1 MFDIKI
7 TGTGSYLPDKILTNS
22 DLEKMVDTSNEWI
35 TTRTGIK
42 ERHIAGKNE
51 TPSDLATEAA
61 KKALDMAGISAKE
74 LDLVMIATITPDNLF
89 PATACWVQKKLGVK
103 PGVPA
108 FDIGAACSG
117 YLYGLILSSTM
128 IKTGVA
134 NKILLCASETLS
146 KITNWNDRSSCVL
159 FGDGAGCSVIEKS
172 EGDSS
177 LLSYVWGADGRLGD
191 LLIQPAGG
199 TKMPATFDTVEQ
211 NLHTVAMQGNEV
223 YKHAITKMKKAA
235 IESLKKANLKGE
247 DVDIYVP
254 HQANIRIIEST
265 IKRAGIPMDK
275 TIVTIDKTGNMSAA
289 TIPVAIDWAVREGRL
304 KRGNILLSTAFG
316 GGFTWGAVV
325 LRW

>member
-22 DLEKMVDTSNEWI
+22 DLEKMVDTSDEWI

-42 ERHIAGKNE
+42 ERHIASEKE
-51 TPSDLATEAA
+51 ATSDLTTKAA
-61 KKALDMAGISAKE
+61 KRALDMAGISAKE
-74 LDLVMIATITPDNLF
+74 LDLIMVATITPDTLF
-89 PATACWVQKKLGVK
+89 PSTACWVQKKLGIK
-103 PGVPA
+103 TNIPA
-108 FDIGAACSG
+108 FDLSAACSG

-134 NKILLCASETLS
+134 DKILLCGSETLT

-172 EGDSS
+172 KGESS
-177 LLSYVWGADGRLGD
+177 LLSYVWNADGRLGN
-191 LLIQPAGG
+191 LLIQEAGG
-199 TKMPATFDTVEQ
+199 SRMPATKKTVEN
-211 NLHTVAMQGNEV
+211 NLHTISMQGNEV
-223 YKHAITKMKKAA
+223 YKHAVTKMKKSAMEA
-235 IESLKKANLKGE
+235 LKKANLKGE
-247 DVDIYVP
+247 DIDVYVP
-254 HQANIRIIEST
+254 HQANIRIIEAT
-265 IKRAGIPMDK
+265 IKRAGIPMEK

-289 TIPVAIDWAVREGRL
+289 TIPIGIDWAVRNGQL

-316 GGFTWGAVV
+316 GGFTWGAAI